1 MTVTERGKSNDSPS
15 DSGEAV
21 TVHGKS
27 EDSMSDSGEAVTVH
41 GKSEDSMSDSG
52 EAVTVH
58 GKSEISLSGN
68 CSAVT
73 VLGISG
79 SPHRHGNT
87 ETLLD
92 SFLDGAKE
100 EGAEVEKVV
109 IKSLIYRS
117 CQGCNACHK
126 DGVCIL
132 TDDFTPLFERII
144 AADVLALASPIYS
157 MGITAE
163 LKSLVDR
170 AQPYWARKFVLKNLY
185 FDYDHIQQH
194 KGLFI
199 STAGQSW
206 DNVFDGAFPI
216 VNAFFSDMGF
226 EYYDNMI
233 ANKMDEYGGIKGHP
247 AALDNAFKKGQKV
260 VRVVKALKKERSSEE
275 EADDEV
281 QASPVVE

>member
-1 MTVTERGKSNDSPS
+1 MTDNVSEGSL
-15 DSGEAV
+15 SGDCPAV
-21 TVHGKS
+21 SVH
-27 EDSMSDSGEAVTVH
+27 E
-41 GKSEDSMSDSG
+41 
-52 EAVTVH
+52 
-58 GKSEISLSGN
+58 KSEISLSGN
-68 CSAVT
+68 CEAVS

-92 SFLDGAKE
+92 RFLDGAKE

-132 TDDFTPLFERII
+132 TDDFTPLFEKILSV
-144 AADVLALASPIYS
+144 DVLALASPIYS

-185 FDYDHIQQH
+185 FDYDHIQSH

-226 EYYDNMI
+226 EYYDNII

-247 AALDNAFKKGQKV
+247 AALEDAFVKGQKV
-260 VRVVKALKKERSSEE
+260 VRVVEKIKRERGSEE

-281 QASPVVE
+281 QTPAVVE